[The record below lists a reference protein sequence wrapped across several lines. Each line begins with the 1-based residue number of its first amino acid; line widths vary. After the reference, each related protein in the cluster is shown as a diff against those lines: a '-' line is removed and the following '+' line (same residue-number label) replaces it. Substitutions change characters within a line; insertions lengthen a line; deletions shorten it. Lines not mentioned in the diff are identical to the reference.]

1 MALMGWGALRPKAGG
16 MYCSRIRAFKG
27 IVRKKENPH
36 VRVMCVLLLVCTTH
50 NVLSYYSSININ
62 VRQMRHLSCFGKVRL
77 RSMSCALLRMHRR
90 DKCEPAPVPATSL
103 PSPFSS

>member
-1 MALMGWGALRPKAGG
+1 MALMGWGALRPKAG
-16 MYCSRIRAFKG
+16 YVLYSSYTFEG
-27 IVRKKENPH
+27 IVRKKENPRTRH
-36 VRVMCVLLLVCTTH
+36 VCPVTGLYYCTLVLY
-50 NVLSYYSSININ
+50 SSSININ

-77 RSMSCALLRMHRR
+77 RSMSCALLRMYRR